1 MNDYLRDITIRN
13 FRSYTETS
21 FEFENGVNIIVG
33 PNAVGK
39 TNLLEAVHTV
49 CFGKGIRTS
58 DVKMIRHE
66 EPWFRLEA
74 SIGNQ
79 ARVVTLEKDQQTG
92 RGKKKIIINDK
103 QIPRMT
109 YDYVVPVVLF
119 QPDDLR
125 FTNSS
130 PERRREYLDKLLIQT
145 VPTYKT
151 DLLAYERA
159 LRQRNSALKNGVSST
174 SQLFAWNLQLAN
186 KGTKI
191 ISERI
196 KIIEKINE
204 KISSIY
210 SSVAGSKQDL
220 FVDYRS
226 SLLLNNYSER
236 LLSTLEK
243 NTNFD
248 IERGSTSVGPHRDDL
263 IVSLNKNTMKDTAS
277 RGENRTLILALK
289 IIELDILEE
298 IHNKKP
304 ILLLDD
310 VFSELDGLR
319 RKMLS
324 QHLKDR
330 QSLLTTTDADV
341 IMENLYKDCKIIAV
355 QA

>member
-1 MNDYLRDITIRN
+1 MSDYLRDITIRN
-13 FRSYTETS
+13 FRSYPESS
-21 FEFENGVNIIVG
+21 FEFEDGVNIVVG

-58 DVKMIRHE
+58 DVKMVRHNE
-66 EPWFRLEA
+66 DWFRLEA
-74 SIGNQ
+74 NIGNQ
-79 ARVVTLEKDQQTG
+79 TRVVTLEKDKFTG
-92 RGKKKIIINDK
+92 RGKKKIIVNDK
-103 QIPRMT
+103 LIPRMN
-109 YDYVVPVVLF
+109 YEYVVPVVLF

-125 FTNSS
+125 FTSSS

-159 LRQRNSALKNGVSST
+159 LRQRNSALKNGINST
-174 SQLFAWNLQLAN
+174 SQLFAWNLMLAD

-191 ISERI
+191 VNERI
-196 KIIEKINE
+196 RIIEKINE
-204 KISSIY
+204 KLSSVY
-210 SSVAGSKQDL
+210 SSVAGNNYNLSVNYKSAL
-220 FVDYRS
+220 GYE
-226 SLLLNNYSER
+226 NYSEK
-236 LLSTLEK
+236 LLNMLERA
-243 NTNFD
+243 TGLD
-248 IERGSTSVGPHRDDL
+248 AQRGSTSVGPHRDDL
-263 IVSLNKNTMKDTAS
+263 AVNLNSNNMKDTAS

-319 RKMLS
+319 RKMLTK
-324 QHLKDR
+324 HLSSR
-330 QSLLTTTDADV
+330 QTILTTTDADIIQKTV
-341 IMENLYKDCKIIAV
+341 IAQNVITF
-355 QA
+355 